1 MALSKFQA
9 IALLVEGQLVF
20 CTPFNEVVACIPALA
35 HRPGALTPGLIENS
49 IQPTATIDAVRPS
62 ALRSRCTRGG

>member
-35 HRPGALTPGLIENS
+35 QRFDAR
-49 IQPTATIDAVRPS
+49 IDPADRYN
-62 ALRSRCTRGG
+62 

>member
-35 HRPGALTPGLIENS
+35 HRPGALTPGLI
-49 IQPTATIDAVRPS
+49 QPTATIDAVRPS